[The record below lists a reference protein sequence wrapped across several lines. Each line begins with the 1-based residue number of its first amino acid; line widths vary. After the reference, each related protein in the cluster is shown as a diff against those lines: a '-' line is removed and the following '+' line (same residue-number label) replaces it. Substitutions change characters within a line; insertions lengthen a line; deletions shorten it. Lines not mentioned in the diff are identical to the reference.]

1 MSSELFR
8 GIEQGLLD
16 VLVTDKMFGATGDDD
31 GCLSNRGVEQ
41 ILEIVQ
47 RFLIGD
53 TQNKFI
59 KTVEDQHNPTIA
71 KHVFE
76 FIRIIG
82 LPVRRKICGDE
93 L

>member
-16 VLVTDKMFGATGDDD
+16 VFVTDKVFGSTGDDD
-31 GCLSNRGVEQ
+31 RGLSNRGVQQ
-41 ILEIVQ
+41 ILEMVQ
-47 RFLIGD
+47 SFLIGD
-53 TQNKFI
+53 PQDKFI

-82 LPVRRKICGDE
+82 LPVGRKICGDE